1 MSNDKF
7 QGTIVGTVERVRQYA
22 KGDVVTLAVKTN
34 PNAQYPDR
42 VTVWCV
48 GSSPVGEGD
57 RASATGSLS
66 VKVEEYNGKHRAQ
79 VSVNFPTWGGI
90 EPAAAPAVSAG
101 DGGWGLPGSITDETP
116 F

>member
-48 GSSPVGEGD
+48 GSSPVGEGA
-57 RASATGSLS
+57 RASVTGSLS

-79 VSVNFPTWGGI
+79 VSVNFPTWGDV
-90 EPAAAPAVSAG
+90 EPAAPLGESVGSHEAG
-101 DGGWGLPGSITDETP
+101 SEPWASDSTP